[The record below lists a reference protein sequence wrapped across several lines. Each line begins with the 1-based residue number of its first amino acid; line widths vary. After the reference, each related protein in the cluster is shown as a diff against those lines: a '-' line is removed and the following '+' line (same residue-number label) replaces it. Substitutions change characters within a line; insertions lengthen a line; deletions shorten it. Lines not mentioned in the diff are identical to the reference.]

1 MKNFKYFLLFLFLL
15 SCGYSPIYQADQKS
29 NFKLGVIE
37 FSGEK
42 EISRLIIRNLERL
55 KNNKSSNVY
64 NVNFISKEENIVAT
78 KDKKGNASSYKIT
91 IIVDFYLNNES
102 NDKNFNKKFIKETIY
117 NSMDNKFELNQY
129 KKNIKK
135 NMTSQI
141 LQDIRVFLNMI
152 ENDL

>member
-1 MKNFKYFLLFLFLL
+1 MKNLKYFLLFLFLL

-29 NFKLGVIE
+29 NFKLDLIE

-42 EISRLIIRNLERL
+42 EISRLIIRNLEKL
-55 KNNKSSNVY
+55 KNNKSGNVY
-64 NVNFISKEENIVAT
+64 DVNFISTEKIIVAT

-91 IIVDFYLNNES
+91 IMVDFYLNNQS
-102 NDKNFNKKFIKETIY
+102 NDKNFNKKFIKETVY

-141 LQDIRVFLNMI
+141 LQDIRVFLNII

>member
-64 NVNFISKEENIVAT
+64 NVNFISTEENIVAT

-141 LQDIRVFLNMI
+141 LQDIRVFLNII

>member
-1 MKNFKYFLLFLFLL
+1 MKNFKYLLLFLFLL

-29 NFKLGVIE
+29 KFKLGVIE

-42 EISRLIIRNLERL
+42 EISRLIIRNLEKL
-55 KNNKSSNVY
+55 KNNKSGNTY
-64 NVNFISKEENIVAT
+64 NVNFISTEEDIVAT

-91 IIVDFYLNNES
+91 IMVDFYLNNES
-102 NDKNFNKKFIKETIY
+102 NDKNFYKKFIKETVY

-141 LQDIRVFLNMI
+141 LQDIRVFLNII

>member
-29 NFKLGVIE
+29 NFKLGLIE

-64 NVNFISKEENIVAT
+64 NVNFISTEENIVAT

>member
-1 MKNFKYFLLFLFLL
+1 MKNLKYFLLFLFLL

-29 NFKLGVIE
+29 NFKLDLIE

-42 EISRLIIRNLERL
+42 EISRLIIRNLEKL
-55 KNNKSSNVY
+55 KNNKSGNVY
-64 NVNFISKEENIVAT
+64 NVNFISTEKNIVAT
-78 KDKKGNASSYKIT
+78 KDKKGNASSYRIT
-91 IIVDFYLNNES
+91 IMVDFYLNNQS
-102 NDKNFNKKFIKETIY
+102 NDKNFNKKFIKETVY

-141 LQDIRVFLNMI
+141 LQDIRVFLNII

>member
-1 MKNFKYFLLFLFLL
+1 MKNFKYFLLFLFLF
-15 SCGYSPIYQADQKS
+15 SCGYSPIYQAEQKS
-29 NFKLGVIE
+29 NFKISMIE

-42 EISRLIIRNLERL
+42 QVSRLIIRSLERL
-55 KNNKSSNVY
+55 KNNESSNVY
-64 NVNFISKEENIVAT
+64 NVNFISTEENIVAT

-141 LQDIRVFLNMI
+141 VQDIQVFLNII

>member
-1 MKNFKYFLLFLFLL
+1 MKNFKYFLLFLFLF

-29 NFKLGVIE
+29 NFKISMIE

-42 EISRLIIRNLERL
+42 QISRLIIRSLERL
-55 KNNKSSNVY
+55 KNNESSNVY
-64 NVNFISKEENIVAT
+64 NVNFISAEENIVAT

-91 IIVDFYLNNES
+91 IMVDFYLNNQS
-102 NDKNFNKKFIKETIY
+102 NDKNFHKKFIKETVY
-117 NSMDNKFELNQY
+117 NSMDNKCELNQY

-141 LQDIRVFLNMI
+141 LQDIRVFLNII

>member
-1 MKNFKYFLLFLFLL
+1 MKNLKYFLLFLFLL

-29 NFKLGVIE
+29 NFKLDLIE

-42 EISRLIIRNLERL
+42 EISRLIIRNLEKL
-55 KNNKSSNVY
+55 KNNKSGNVY
-64 NVNFISKEENIVAT
+64 NVNFISTEKNIVAT

-91 IIVDFYLNNES
+91 IMVDFYLNNES
-102 NDKNFNKKFIKETIY
+102 NNKNFNKKFIKETVY

-141 LQDIRVFLNMI
+141 IQDIRVFLNII

>member
-1 MKNFKYFLLFLFLL
+1 MKNLKYFLLFLFLL

-29 NFKLGVIE
+29 NFKLGLIE

-42 EISRLIIRNLERL
+42 EISRLIIRNLEKL
-55 KNNKSSNVY
+55 KNNKSGNVY
-64 NVNFISKEENIVAT
+64 NVNFISTEKNIVAT

-91 IIVDFYLNNES
+91 IMVDFYLNNQS
-102 NDKNFNKKFIKETIY
+102 NDKNFNKKFIKETVY

-129 KKNIKK
+129 KKNIRK

-141 LQDIRVFLNMI
+141 LQDHSHSKLQ
-152 ENDL
+152 

>member
-1 MKNFKYFLLFLFLL
+1 MKNLKYLLVFLFLL

-29 NFKLGVIE
+29 NFKLSIIE

-42 EISRLIIRNLERL
+42 EISRLIFKNLERF

-64 NVNFISKEENIVAT
+64 NVNFISTEENIVAT

-91 IIVDFYLNNES
+91 IMVDFNLNNES

-141 LQDIRVFLNMI
+141 VQDIQVFLNII

>member
-1 MKNFKYFLLFLFLL
+1 MKNLKYLLVFLFLL

-29 NFKLGVIE
+29 NFKLSIIE

-42 EISRLIIRNLERL
+42 EISRLIFKNLERF

-64 NVNFISKEENIVAT
+64 NVNFISTEENIVAT

-91 IIVDFYLNNES
+91 IMVDFNLNNES

-141 LQDIRVFLNMI
+141 VKDIQVFLNII

>member
-1 MKNFKYFLLFLFLL
+1 MKNLKYFLLFLFLI

-29 NFKLGVIE
+29 NFKLSIIE

-42 EISRLIIRNLERL
+42 EISRLIFKNLERF

-64 NVNFISKEENIVAT
+64 NVNFISTEENIVAT

-102 NDKNFNKKFIKETIY
+102 NDKNFNKKFIKQTVY
-117 NSMDNKFELNQY
+117 NSMDNKSELNQY

-141 LQDIRVFLNMI
+141 LQDIRVFLNII

>member
-1 MKNFKYFLLFLFLL
+1 MKNLKYFLLFLFLL

-29 NFKLGVIE
+29 NFKLDLIE

-42 EISRLIIRNLERL
+42 EISRLIIRNLEKL
-55 KNNKSSNVY
+55 KNNKSGNVY
-64 NVNFISKEENIVAT
+64 DVNFISTEKNIVAT

-91 IIVDFYLNNES
+91 IMVDFYLNNQS
-102 NDKNFNKKFIKETIY
+102 NDKNFNKKFIKETVY

-141 LQDIRVFLNMI
+141 LQDIRVFLNII

>member
-29 NFKLGVIE
+29 NFKLSIIE

-42 EISRLIIRNLERL
+42 EISRLIFKNLERF

-64 NVNFISKEENIVAT
+64 NVNFISTEENIVAT

-91 IIVDFYLNNES
+91 IMVDFNLNNES

-141 LQDIRVFLNMI
+141 VQDIQVFLNII

>member
-1 MKNFKYFLLFLFLL
+1 MKNLKYFLLFLFLL

-29 NFKLGVIE
+29 NFKLSIIE

-42 EISRLIIRNLERL
+42 EISRLIFKNLERF

-64 NVNFISKEENIVAT
+64 NVNFISTEENIVAT

-91 IIVDFYLNNES
+91 IMVDFNLNNES

-141 LQDIRVFLNMI
+141 VQDIQVFLNII

>member
-1 MKNFKYFLLFLFLL
+1 MKNLKYFLLFLFLL

-29 NFKLGVIE
+29 NFKLGLIE

>member
-1 MKNFKYFLLFLFLL
+1 MKNFKYFLLFLFLF

-29 NFKLGVIE
+29 NFKISMIE

-42 EISRLIIRNLERL
+42 QVSRLIIRSLERL
-55 KNNKSSNVY
+55 KNNESSNVY
-64 NVNFISKEENIVAT
+64 NVNFISTEENIVAT

-102 NDKNFNKKFIKETIY
+102 NDKNFNKKFIKQTVY

-135 NMTSQI
+135 NLTSQI
-141 LQDIRVFLNMI
+141 VKDIQVFLNII

>member
-1 MKNFKYFLLFLFLL
+1 MKNFKYFLLFLFLF

-29 NFKLGVIE
+29 NFKISMIE

-42 EISRLIIRNLERL
+42 QVSRLIIRSLERL
-55 KNNKSSNVY
+55 KNNESSNVY
-64 NVNFISKEENIVAT
+64 NVNFISTEENIVAT

-102 NDKNFNKKFIKETIY
+102 NDKNFNKKFIKQTVY

-141 LQDIRVFLNMI
+141 VKDIQVFLNII

>member
-1 MKNFKYFLLFLFLL
+1 MKNFKYFLLFLFLF
-15 SCGYSPIYQADQKS
+15 SCGYSPIYQAEQKS
-29 NFKLGVIE
+29 NFKISMIE

-42 EISRLIIRNLERL
+42 QVSRLIIRSLERL
-55 KNNKSSNVY
+55 KNNESSNVY
-64 NVNFISKEENIVAT
+64 NVNFISTEENIVAT

-102 NDKNFNKKFIKETIY
+102 NDKNFNKKFIKQTVY

-141 LQDIRVFLNMI
+141 VQDIQVFLNII

>member
-1 MKNFKYFLLFLFLL
+1 MKNLKFFLLFLFLL

-29 NFKLGVIE
+29 KFKLGVIE

-42 EISRLIIRNLERL
+42 EISRLIFKNLEWF

-64 NVNFISKEENIVAT
+64 NVNFISTEENIVAT

-102 NDKNFNKKFIKETIY
+102 NDKNFNKKFIKQTVY

-135 NMTSQI
+135 NLTSQI
-141 LQDIRVFLNMI
+141 VKDIQVFLNII

>member
-1 MKNFKYFLLFLFLL
+1 MKNLKFFLLFLFLL

-29 NFKLGVIE
+29 NFKLGLIE

-42 EISRLIIRNLERL
+42 EISRLIIRNLEKL
-55 KNNKSSNVY
+55 KNNKSGNVY
-64 NVNFISKEENIVAT
+64 NVNFISTEKNIVAT
-78 KDKKGNASSYKIT
+78 KDKKGNASSYRIT
-91 IIVDFYLNNES
+91 IMVDFYLNNQS
-102 NDKNFNKKFIKETIY
+102 NDKNFNKKFIKETVY

-141 LQDIRVFLNMI
+141 LQDIRVFLNII

>member
-64 NVNFISKEENIVAT
+64 NVNFISTEENIVAT

-117 NSMDNKFELNQY
+117 NSMDNNFELNQY